1 MQRQLVDFKN
11 VTIQVDIQKYFNDVN
26 ISIKKGE
33 FVFLIGKTG
42 SGKSS
47 LLKSIYGEKKIIEGD
62 AFISDFNLCNL
73 KNDKIPVL
81 RRKIGIIFQD
91 FKLLNDRNVYNNL
104 VFVLRSTGWKN
115 KELIKERII
124 ECLEKVH
131 ITKLK
136 NKLTSQLSGGE
147 IQKVAICRALLNNP
161 EIIIADEPT
170 GNLDPVSSIEIME
183 ILKEINI
190 NGNTILVATHD
201 FELLKKYGNIFM
213 KCTNGNIEFLER
225 KNLKLENIYK

>member
-11 VTIQVDIQKYFNDVN
+11 VTIQIDSQKYFNDVN
-26 ISIKKGE
+26 MSIEKGE

-62 AFISDFNLCNL
+62 AFISDINLCNL
-73 KNDKIPVL
+73 KNDKIPVI

-91 FKLLNDRNVYNNL
+91 FKLLNDRNVYSNL
-104 VFVLRSTGWKN
+104 LFVLKSTGWKN
-115 KELIKERII
+115 KESIEERIM

-147 IQKVAICRALLNNP
+147 TQKVAICRALLNNP

-170 GNLDPVSSIEIME
+170 GNLDPMSSIEIME
-183 ILKEINI
+183 ILKEINK

-201 FELLKKYGNIFM
+201 FELLKKYGKRFM
-213 KCTNGNIEFLER
+213 KCTNGNIELIEK

>member
-1 MQRQLVDFKN
+1 MQRQLVYFKN
-11 VTIQVDIQKYFNDVN
+11 VTIQIDSQKYFNDVN
-26 ISIKKGE
+26 ISIEKGE

-62 AFISDFNLCNL
+62 AFISDFNLCKL

-104 VFVLRSTGWKN
+104 LFVLKSTGWKK
-115 KELIKERII
+115 KELIEERIM

-147 IQKVAICRALLNNP
+147 TQKVAICRALLNNP

-183 ILKEINI
+183 ILKEINK

-201 FELLKKYGNIFM
+201 FELLKKYGKRFM
-213 KCTNGNIEFLER
+213 KCTNGNIELIER

>member
-11 VTIQVDIQKYFNDVN
+11 VTIQIDSQKYFNDVN
-26 ISIKKGE
+26 MSIKKGD

-47 LLKSIYGEKKIIEGD
+47 LLKSIYGEKKIIDGD
-62 AFISDFNLCNL
+62 AFISDFNLFNL

-81 RRKIGIIFQD
+81 RRRIGIIFQD

-104 VFVLRSTGWKN
+104 MFVLRSTGWKN

-170 GNLDPVSSIEIME
+170 GNLDPMSSIEIME
-183 ILKEINI
+183 I
-190 NGNTILVATHD
+190 
-201 FELLKKYGNIFM
+201 
-213 KCTNGNIEFLER
+213 
-225 KNLKLENIYK
+225 

>member
-11 VTIQVDIQKYFNDVN
+11 VTIQIDRQKYFNDVN

-81 RRKIGIIFQD
+81 RRRIGIIFQD

-104 VFVLRSTGWKN
+104 VFVLRSTGWKK
-115 KELIKERII
+115 KELIKERIM

-136 NKLTSQLSGGE
+136 NKLTNQLSGGE
-147 IQKVAICRALLNNP
+147 IQKVVICRALLNNP

-170 GNLDPVSSIEIME
+170 GNLDPRSSIEIME
-183 ILKEINI
+183 ILKEINN

-201 FELLKKYGNIFM
+201 FELLKRYGNKFM
-213 KCTNGNIEFLER
+213 KCTNGNIEFIEK
-225 KNLKLENIYK
+225 KNLKLDNIYK

>member
-1 MQRQLVDFKN
+1 MAEKLVDFKN
-11 VTIQVDIQKYFNDVN
+11 VTIQIDRQKYFNDVN
-26 ISIKKGE
+26 ISINKGD
-33 FVFLIGKTG
+33 FVFIIGKTG

-47 LLKSIYGEKKIIEGD
+47 LLKSIYGEKKITEGD
-62 AFISDFNLCNL
+62 ALISDFRLNNL
-73 KNDKIPVL
+73 KNNKIPVL
-81 RRKIGIIFQD
+81 RRRIGIIFQD

-104 VFVLRSTGWKN
+104 SFVLRSTGWKN
-115 KELIKERII
+115 KKLIEERIL

-147 IQKVAICRALLNNP
+147 TQKVAICRALLNNP

-170 GNLDPVSSIEIME
+170 GNLDPISSIEIME
-183 ILKEINI
+183 ILKEINK

-201 FELLKKYGNIFM
+201 FDLLKKYGTRFL
-213 KCTNGNIEFLER
+213 KFVDGKIEILDK

>member
-11 VTIQVDIQKYFNDVN
+11 VTIQIDSQKYFNDVN
-26 ISIKKGE
+26 MSIEKGE

-91 FKLLNDRNVYNNL
+91 FKLLNDRNVFSNL
-104 VFVLRSTGWKN
+104 LFVLKSTGWKN
-115 KELIKERII
+115 KELIEERIM

-147 IQKVAICRALLNNP
+147 TQKVAICRALLNNP

-170 GNLDPVSSIEIME
+170 GNLDPISSIEIME
-183 ILKEINI
+183 ILKEINK

-201 FELLKKYGNIFM
+201 FELLKKYGKRFM
-213 KCTNGNIEFLER
+213 KCTNGNIELIEK

>member
-11 VTIQVDIQKYFNDVN
+11 VTIQIDSQKYFNDVN
-26 ISIKKGE
+26 FSIEKGE

-104 VFVLRSTGWKN
+104 LFVLKSTGWKK
-115 KELIKERII
+115 KELIEERIM

-136 NKLTSQLSGGE
+136 KKLTSQLSGGE
-147 IQKVAICRALLNNP
+147 TQKVAICRALLNNP

-170 GNLDPVSSIEIME
+170 GNLDPMSSIEIME
-183 ILKEINI
+183 ILKKLRKAPK
-190 NGNTILVATHD
+190 NT
-201 FELLKKYGNIFM
+201 
-213 KCTNGNIEFLER
+213 
-225 KNLKLENIYK
+225 

>member
-11 VTIQVDIQKYFNDVN
+11 VTIQIDSQKYFNDVN
-26 ISIKKGE
+26 FSIKKGE

-81 RRKIGIIFQD
+81 RRRIGIIFQD

-104 VFVLRSTGWKN
+104 VFVLRSTGWKK
-115 KELIKERII
+115 KELIKERIM

-136 NKLTSQLSGGE
+136 NKLTNQLSGGE
-147 IQKVAICRALLNNP
+147 IQKVVICRALLNNP

-170 GNLDPVSSIEIME
+170 GNLDPRSSIEIME
-183 ILKEINI
+183 ILKEINN

-201 FELLKKYGNIFM
+201 FELLKRYGNKFM
-213 KCTNGNIEFLER
+213 KCTNGNIEFIEK
-225 KNLKLENIYK
+225 KNLKLDNIYK

>member
-11 VTIQVDIQKYFNDVN
+11 VTIEIDSQKYFNDIN
-26 ISIKKGE
+26 ITIEKGE

-104 VFVLRSTGWKN
+104 LFVLKSTGWKN
-115 KELIKERII
+115 KELIEERIM

-147 IQKVAICRALLNNP
+147 TQKVAICRALLNNP

-170 GNLDPVSSIEIME
+170 GNLDPISSIEIME
-183 ILKEINI
+183 ILKEINK

-201 FELLKKYGNIFM
+201 FELLKKYGKRFM
-213 KCTNGNIEFLER
+213 KCTNGNIELIEK

>member
-11 VTIQVDIQKYFNDVN
+11 VTIQIDNQKYFNDIN
-26 ISIKKGE
+26 ITIEKGE

-91 FKLLNDRNVYNNL
+91 FKLLNDRNVYSNL
-104 VFVLRSTGWKN
+104 LFVLKSTGWKN
-115 KELIKERII
+115 KGLIDERIM

-147 IQKVAICRALLNNP
+147 TQKVAICRALLNNP

-170 GNLDPVSSIEIME
+170 GNLDPMSSIEIME
-183 ILKEINI
+183 ILKEINK

-201 FELLKKYGNIFM
+201 FELLKKYGKRFM
-213 KCTNGNIEFLER
+213 KCTNGNIELIE
-225 KNLKLENIYK
+225 KKDLKLEKIYK